1 MPNKLEAKLCAPKT
15 QDQSNVGDGI
25 AANLAVG
32 LSPAIRRRASRRM
45 CESPFPSTARAM
57 ISFAGSRT
65 ILSATHPRFMSLAY
79 RPVRAPTG
87 KLASRHAG
95 KSARFIGIDFQ
106 EAMIAQA
113 KKEMGEPPNVELH
126 VEDINM
132 FDYKPSDLIVAY
144 YTMQFIPPR
153 DRQAL
158 FDRIYQA
165 LNWGGAF
172 IVFEKVRAPDAR
184 FQDIMV
190 TLYNEFKLANGF
202 SPEEILTKTRSLK
215 GILEPFSTEGN
226 YGLLSRA
233 GFVEVFSPSSN
244 IFRSRVFSRSSD

>member
-1 MPNKLEAKLCAPKT
+1 MKVGNNIEAGNASWNFGGDVPDNFVSHIRQSVPLYEEGHELVRQLSDFFVSNRSVVYEIGVSTGELLKKL
-15 QDQSNVGDGI
+15 
-25 AANLAVG
+25 
-32 LSPAIRRRASRRM
+32 
-45 CESPFPSTARAM
+45 
-57 ISFAGSRT
+57 
-65 ILSATHPRFMSLAY
+65 ATHN
-79 RPVRAPTG
+79 RAKG
-87 KLASRHAG
+87 ESRW
-95 KSARFIGIDFQ
+95 IGIDVEPAMVAKARAHCSDCANVSIEQ
-106 EAMIAQA
+106 EDARAFTFE
-113 KKEMGEPPNVELH
+113 KT
-126 VEDINM
+126 
-132 FDYKPSDLIVAY
+132 DLVVAY

-226 YGLLSRA
+226 LGLLRRA
-233 GFVEVFSPSSN
+233 GFVDITTILKYVSFEGFLA
-244 IFRSRVFSRSSD
+244 IK